1 MLLAAVGS
9 WVWIAVISVL
19 VLLAVAALARR
30 A

>member
-1 MLLAAVGS
+1 MLLVAVAN
-9 WVWIAVISVL
+9 WVWVSVISVL